1 VVQPQVGVKLE
12 SGFLVPEPAGKPSP
26 EALDAWA
33 AEGQLTVETR
43 TAA

>member
-1 VVQPQVGVKLE
+1 MRE
-12 SGFLVPEPAGKPSP
+12 SALFTLSRISMMPAGKPSP

-33 AEGQLTVETR
+33 AEGQLRVETR